1 MIRKIAE
8 RLARTD
14 YVRDTLEHPP
24 DLRDIRRR
32 PSPRVWVGLFLVGL
46 SYIIGW
52 PAVAVFGVLAAWFR
66 EPLIVAVGGPLTYG
80 LSHLV
85 FLTGAWLAGAQYVRL
100 LMKHATRR
108 AFEKILFRNTRTSPK
123 AGDGRNGGA

>member
-1 MIRKIAE
+1 MIHKIME
-8 RLARTD
+8 RLARTG
-14 YVRDTLEHPP
+14 YVRDALEHPP
-24 DLRDIRRR
+24 DLREISRK
-32 PSPRVWVGLFLVGL
+32 PSPRVWAGLFLVGL

-52 PAVAVFGVLAAWFR
+52 PAVAAFGVLAAWFR

-85 FLTGAWLAGAQYVRL
+85 FLAGAWLAGAQYVRL

-108 AFEKILFRNTRTSPK
+108 MFEKLLFRNERTPTK
-123 AGDGRNGGA
+123 AGDGRNGRA

>member
-14 YVRDTLEHPP
+14 YVRDALEHPP
-24 DLRDIRRR
+24 DLRDIRRNL
-32 PSPRVWVGLFLVGL
+32 PPGM
-46 SYIIGW
+46 GW
-52 PAVAVFGVLAAWFR
+52 PLSRRSQLHHRLARGGRLRVLAAWFR